1 MRRIL
6 KEARNMSR
14 MSLCSDKWHGPGMGM
29 FSTLVGSRLPPK
41 YQRFFKLPE
50 RVASWKATDTDST
63 ALGRAV
69 AGWFGQHRGSAGI
82 YRLNSGTDAL
92 EARVGLIDHAEKTV
106 DVQSYLIKDDITGNL
121 VALHLASAADRGV
134 RVRLLMDDALTEEV
148 DPGLLSLDEHENIEV
163 RVFNPFPRRR
173 SRFISLLA
181 NFNILNRRMHNKSF
195 TVDNQVTIV
204 GGRNIADEYYETG
217 GKAEFVD
224 EDLMAIGPLVDDVSD
239 GFDEYWNS
247 PEAIP
252 MDAFD
257 RLVAHSHVDESL
269 EEARRLLARHRDA
282 PFLPDGE
289 DGLIKR
295 FLEGRLELVAA
306 EAEVVQDPP
315 DKLRNLVRRQPSVT
329 VDYLSKMVSA
339 AEKELIV
346 ISPYFVPQQQGVEF
360 FGGLAKKGVRVVII
374 SNSLASTNHASVH
387 AVYARY
393 RKPLLRRGIELY
405 ELRPRLESMETDTTL
420 TLHSK
425 LATVD
430 RQRLF
435 VGSFNVDP
443 RSLYLNT
450 EMGMAVISKKLATE
464 MATDILGTLPEQ
476 AYKLRLSDKGRLQW
490 LLSAGGVE
498 EIITTEPQTSF
509 WRRLRTRLM
518 GLLPIEEQM

>member
-1 MRRIL
+1 
-6 KEARNMSR
+6 
-14 MSLCSDKWHGPGMGM
+14 MGM

-41 YQRFFKLPE
+41 YQRFFKLPK
-50 RVASWKATDTDST
+50 RVESWKAADTART
-63 ALGRAV
+63 RLGRAV
-69 AGWFGQHRGSAGI
+69 AAWFERNPARAGI
-82 YRLNSGTDAL
+82 YRLDSGADAL
-92 EARVGLIDHAEKTV
+92 GARVGLVDHAEKTI
-106 DVQSYLIKDDITGNL
+106 DIQSYLIKDDLTGNL
-121 VALHLASAADRGV
+121 VALHLAAAADRGV

-148 DPGLLSLDEHENIEV
+148 DAGLLSLDEHENIEV

-217 GKAEFVD
+217 GNTEFID
-224 EDLMAIGPLVDDVSD
+224 EDLLAIGPLVDDVSD

-252 MDAFD
+252 MVAFD
-257 RLVAHSHVDESL
+257 RLVAHSNVDESL
-269 EEARRLLARHRDA
+269 DEARRMLAGHRDG
-282 PFLPDGE
+282 PFLGGVDG
-289 DGLIKR
+289 GLIDR
-295 FLEGRLELVAA
+295 FIDGRLDLVAA
-306 EAEVVQDPP
+306 EAEIVQDLP
-315 DKLRNLVRRQPSVT
+315 DKVRSLVRRPTSVT
-329 VDYLSKMVSA
+329 VDYLMKMVSA

-346 ISPYFVPQQQGVEF
+346 ISPYFVPQRQGVEF
-360 FGGLAKKGVRVVII
+360 FGALVKKGVRVIII
-374 SNSLASTNHASVH
+374 SNSLASTNHVSVH

-393 RKPLLRRGIELY
+393 RKPLLKNGIELY

-425 LATVD
+425 VATVD
-430 RQRLF
+430 RRRLF
-435 VGSFNVDP
+435 VGSFNIDP

-450 EMGMAVISKKLATE
+450 EMGMAVTSEKLANQ
-464 MATDILGTLPEQ
+464 MAMSILDTLPEQ
-476 AYKLRLSDKGRLQW
+476 TYRLRLSRKGRLQW
-490 LLSAGGVE
+490 LLRAGATE
-498 EIITTEPQTSF
+498 EIITTEPQTNF

>member
-1 MRRIL
+1 
-6 KEARNMSR
+6 
-14 MSLCSDKWHGPGMGM
+14 M

-41 YQRFFKLPE
+41 YQRFFRLPE
-50 RVASWKATDTDST
+50 RVPSSKVVDTAGT
-63 ALGRAV
+63 RLGKAV
-69 AGWFGQHRGSAGI
+69 AAWFDRNPVNAGI
-82 YRLNSGTDAL
+82 YRLDSGADAL
-92 EARVGLIDHAEKTV
+92 AARVGLVDCAEKTV
-106 DVQSYLIKDDITGNL
+106 DIQSYLIKDDLTGNL
-121 VALHLASAADRGV
+121 VALHLAAAADRGV

-148 DPGLLSLDEHENIEV
+148 DAGLLSLDEHENIEV

-217 GKAEFVD
+217 GKTEFID
-224 EDLMAIGPLVDDVSD
+224 EDLLAIGPLVDDVSD

-252 MDAFD
+252 MDAFE

-269 EEARRLLARHRDA
+269 DEARRLLAKHRDES
-282 PFLPDGE
+282 FLSNVDG
-289 DGLIKR
+289 GLIDR
-295 FLEGRLELVAA
+295 FLDMRLDLVAA
-306 EAEVVQDPP
+306 QAEIVQDMP
-315 DKLRNLVRRQPSVT
+315 DKVRNLVRRQTSVT
-329 VDYLSKMVSA
+329 VDYLMKMVSA

-346 ISPYFVPQQQGVEF
+346 ISPYFVPQKQGVEF
-360 FGGLAKKGVRVVII
+360 FGALAKKGVRVIII

-393 RKPLLRRGIELY
+393 RKPLLRVGVELY

-425 LATVD
+425 VATVD

-450 EMGMAVISKKLATE
+450 EMGMAVTSEKLATE
-464 MATDILGTLPEQ
+464 MSASILDTLPQQ
-476 AYKLRLSDKGRLQW
+476 AYKLRLSRKGRLQW
-490 LLSAGGVE
+490 LLRAGDVDE
-498 EIITTEPQTSF
+498 VITTEPQTSF

>member
-1 MRRIL
+1 
-6 KEARNMSR
+6 
-14 MSLCSDKWHGPGMGM
+14 MGM

-50 RVASWKATDTDST
+50 RVESWKAPDTET
-63 ALGRAV
+63 TPLGRAV
-69 AGWFGQHRGSAGI
+69 TDWFARHRASAGI
-82 YRLNSGTDAL
+82 YRLDSGTEAL
-92 EARVGLIDHAEKTV
+92 GARVGLIDHAAKTI
-106 DVQSYLIKDDITGNL
+106 DIQSYLIKDDVSGNL
-121 VALHLASAADRGV
+121 VALHLAAAADRGV
-134 RVRLLMDDALTEEV
+134 RVRLLMDDALTDEV
-148 DPGLLSLDEHENIEV
+148 DAGLLSLDEHPNIEV

-217 GKAEFVD
+217 GKSEFID
-224 EDLMAIGPLVDDVSD
+224 EDLMAIGPLVEDVSD

-257 RLVAHSHVDESL
+257 RLVAHSHMEESL
-269 EEARRLLARHRDA
+269 DEARRLVAEHRDE
-282 PFLPDGE
+282 PFLRTID
-289 DGLIKR
+289 
-295 FLEGRLELVAA
+295 GRLIDRLIDGRLRLFAA
-306 EAEVVQDPP
+306 EAEIVQDRPETV
-315 DKLRNLVRRQPSVT
+315 RNLVRRRPSVT
-329 VDYLSKMVSA
+329 VDYLMKMVSS
-339 AEKELIV
+339 AEEELIV
-346 ISPYFVPQQQGVEF
+346 ISPYFVPQKQGVDF
-360 FGGLAKKGVRVVII
+360 FGALVQKGVRVVII

-393 RKPLLRRGIELY
+393 RKPLLRKGVELF
-405 ELRPRLESMETDTTL
+405 ELRPRFEALGHETTV

-425 LATVD
+425 VSTVD
-430 RQRLF
+430 RKRLF

-450 EMGMAVISKKLATE
+450 EMGMAVESAALAGE
-464 MATDILGTLPEQ
+464 MAEGILGTLPEQ
-476 AYKLRLSDKGRLQW
+476 AYRLTLSSKGRLQW
-490 LLSAGGVE
+490 VLRAGGVE
-498 EIITTEPQTSF
+498 EVITTEPQTSL
-509 WRRLRTRLM
+509 WRRFRTRLM

>member
-1 MRRIL
+1 
-6 KEARNMSR
+6 
-14 MSLCSDKWHGPGMGM
+14 MGM

-41 YQRFFKLPE
+41 YQRFFRLPE
-50 RVASWKATDTDST
+50 RFASSKVVDTAGTRLGQAVT
-63 ALGRAV
+63 A
-69 AGWFGQHRGSAGI
+69 WFERHRTSAGI
-82 YRLNSGTDAL
+82 YRLDAGADAL
-92 EARVGLIDHAEKTV
+92 DARVGLIDCAEKTV
-106 DVQSYLIKDDITGNL
+106 DIQSYLIKDDLAGNL
-121 VALHLASAADRGV
+121 VALHLAAAADRGV

-148 DPGLLSLDEHENIEV
+148 DAGLLSLDEHENIEV

-217 GKAEFVD
+217 GKTEFID
-224 EDLMAIGPLVDDVSD
+224 EDLLAIGPLVDDVSD

-269 EEARRLLARHRDA
+269 DEARRLLARHRDE
-282 PFLPDGE
+282 PFLSGVDG
-289 DGLIKR
+289 GLIDR
-295 FLEGRLELVAA
+295 FLDGQLDLVAA
-306 EAEVVQDPP
+306 EAEIVQDLP
-315 DKLRNLVRRQPSVT
+315 DKVRNLVRRQPSVT
-329 VDYLSKMVSA
+329 VDYLMKMVSA
-339 AEKELIV
+339 AQEELIV
-346 ISPYFVPQQQGVEF
+346 ISPYFVPQKQGVEF
-360 FGGLAKKGVRVVII
+360 FGALASKGVRVVII

-393 RKPLLRRGIELY
+393 RKPLLRQGIELY
-405 ELRPRLESMETDTTL
+405 ELRPRLESMESDTTL

-425 LATVD
+425 VATVD

-435 VGSFNVDP
+435 VGSFNLDP

-450 EMGMAVISKKLATE
+450 EMGMAVTSDTLARQ
-464 MATDILGTLPEQ
+464 MAASILDTLPEQ
-476 AYKLRLSDKGRLQW
+476 AYKLRLSRKGRLQW
-490 LLSAGGVE
+490 LLRAGDVE
-498 EIITTEPQTSF
+498 EVITTEPQTSF

>member
-1 MRRIL
+1 
-6 KEARNMSR
+6 
-14 MSLCSDKWHGPGMGM
+14 MGM

-41 YQRFFKLPE
+41 YQRFFRLPE
-50 RVASWKATDTDST
+50 RVASSKVVDTAGTRLGKAVT
-63 ALGRAV
+63 A
-69 AGWFGQHRGSAGI
+69 WFERNPANAGI
-82 YRLNSGTDAL
+82 YRLDSGADAL
-92 EARVGLIDHAEKTV
+92 DARVGLIDCAERTV
-106 DVQSYLIKDDITGNL
+106 DIQSYLIKDDLTGNL
-121 VALHLASAADRGV
+121 VALHLAAAADRGV

-148 DPGLLSLDEHENIEV
+148 DAGLLSLDEHDNIDV

-217 GKAEFVD
+217 GKTEFID
-224 EDLMAIGPLVDDVSD
+224 EDLLAIGSLVDEVSD

-269 EEARRLLARHRDA
+269 DEARRLLAKHRDESFLSDVDGGLIDRFLDGRLDLVPA
-282 PFLPDGE
+282 RAKIVQDLPD
-289 DGLIKR
+289 K
-295 FLEGRLELVAA
+295 V
-306 EAEVVQDPP
+306 
-315 DKLRNLVRRQPSVT
+315 RNLVRRQPSVT
-329 VDYLSKMVSA
+329 VDYLMKMVSA

-346 ISPYFVPQQQGVEF
+346 ISPYFVPQKQGIEF
-360 FGGLAKKGVRVVII
+360 FGALAKRGVRVVII

-393 RKPLLRRGIELY
+393 RKPLLRLGVELY

-425 LATVD
+425 VATVD

-450 EMGMAVISKKLATE
+450 EMGMAVTSDKLATE
-464 MATDILGTLPEQ
+464 MATSILETLPEQ
-476 AYKLRLSDKGRLQW
+476 AYKLRLSNKGRLQW
-490 LLSAGGVE
+490 LLTAGDVE
-498 EIITTEPQTSF
+498 EVITTEPQTSF

>member
-1 MRRIL
+1 M
-6 KEARNMSR
+6 
-14 MSLCSDKWHGPGMGM
+14 
-29 FSTLVGSRLPPK
+29 VGSRLPPK
-41 YQRFFKLPE
+41 YQRFFKLPK
-50 RVASWKATDTDST
+50 RVESWKAEET
-63 ALGRAV
+63 ANTRLGRAAAV
-69 AGWFGQHRGSAGI
+69 WFEHNPACAGI
-82 YRLNSGTDAL
+82 YRLDSGADAL
-92 EARVGLIDHAEKTV
+92 DARVGLIDSAEKTI
-106 DVQSYLIKDDITGNL
+106 DIQSYLIKDDLAGNL
-121 VALHLASAADRGV
+121 VALHLAAAADRGV

-148 DPGLLSLDEHENIEV
+148 DAGLLSLDEHENIEV

-217 GKAEFVD
+217 GKTEFID
-224 EDLMAIGPLVDDVSD
+224 EDLLAIGGLVDDVSD

-269 EEARRLLARHRDA
+269 DEARRLLARHRNE
-282 PFLPDGE
+282 PFLSKVDG
-289 DGLIKR
+289 GLIDQ
-295 FLEGRLELVAA
+295 FLDGRLELVAA
-306 EAEVVQDPP
+306 EAEIVQDLPE
-315 DKLRNLVRRQPSVT
+315 KLRKVVRRQPSVT
-329 VDYLSKMVSA
+329 VDYLMKMVSA

-346 ISPYFVPQQQGVEF
+346 ISPYFVPQSQGVEF
-360 FGGLAKKGVRVVII
+360 FGSLARKGVRIVII

-393 RKPLLRRGIELY
+393 RKPLLRQGIELY
-405 ELRPRLESMETDTTL
+405 ELRPRLESMDSDTTL

-425 LATVD
+425 VATVD
-430 RQRLF
+430 RERLF

-450 EMGMAVISKKLATE
+450 EMGMAVTSEKLSVQ
-464 MATDILGTLPEQ
+464 MAESILDTLPEQ
-476 AYKLRLSDKGRLQW
+476 AYKLRLSRKGRLQW
-490 LLSAGGVE
+490 LLSAGDVE

>member
-1 MRRIL
+1 
-6 KEARNMSR
+6 
-14 MSLCSDKWHGPGMGM
+14 MGM

-41 YQRFFKLPE
+41 YQRFFKLPK
-50 RVASWKATDTDST
+50 RVESWKDEDTAHT
-63 ALGRAV
+63 ALGRAS
-69 AGWFGQHRGSAGI
+69 AAWFERNRASAGL
-82 YRLNSGTDAL
+82 YRLDSGSDAL
-92 EARVGLIDHAEKTV
+92 DARVGLIDCAEKTI
-106 DVQSYLIKDDITGNL
+106 DIQSYLIKDDLSGNL
-121 VALHLASAADRGV
+121 VALHLAAAADRGV

-148 DPGLLSLDEHENIEV
+148 DAGLLSLDEHENIEV

-217 GKAEFVD
+217 GKTEFID
-224 EDLMAIGPLVDDVSD
+224 EDLLAIGPVVNDVSD
-239 GFDEYWNS
+239 GFDDYWNS

-269 EEARRLLARHRDA
+269 DEARRLLAKHRDE
-282 PFLPDGE
+282 PFLSNVDG
-289 DGLIKR
+289 GLVDR
-295 FLEGRLELVAA
+295 FLDSRLELVAA
-306 EAEVVQDPP
+306 RAEIVQDLP
-315 DKLRNLVRRQPSVT
+315 DKVRNLVRRHPSVT
-329 VDYLSKMVSA
+329 LDYLMKMVSA
-339 AEKELIV
+339 AAEELIV
-346 ISPYFVPQQQGVEF
+346 ISPYFVPQRQGVEF
-360 FGGLAKKGVRVVII
+360 FGALAKKGVRIVII
-374 SNSLASTNHASVH
+374 SNSLASTNHVSVH

-393 RKPLLRRGIELY
+393 RKPLLRQGVELY
-405 ELRPRLESMETDTTL
+405 ELRPRLESMESETTL

-425 LATVD
+425 VATVD
-430 RQRLF
+430 RKRLF

-450 EMGMAVISKKLATE
+450 EMGMAVSSEELSTQ
-464 MATDILGTLPEQ
+464 MATSILDTLPEQ
-476 AYKLRLSDKGRLQW
+476 AYKLRLSRKGRLQW
-490 LLSAGGVE
+490 LLSAAGVE
-498 EIITTEPQTSF
+498 EVITTEPQTSF

>member
-1 MRRIL
+1 
-6 KEARNMSR
+6 
-14 MSLCSDKWHGPGMGM
+14 MGM

-41 YQRFFKLPE
+41 YQRFFRLPE
-50 RVASWKATDTDST
+50 RIASSKVVDTAGTRLGKAVT
-63 ALGRAV
+63 A
-69 AGWFGQHRGSAGI
+69 WFARTNANAGI
-82 YRLNSGTDAL
+82 YRLDSGADAL
-92 EARVGLIDHAEKTV
+92 DARVGLIDCAEKTV
-106 DVQSYLIKDDITGNL
+106 DIQSYLIKDDLTGNL
-121 VALHLASAADRGV
+121 VALHLAAAADRGV

-148 DPGLLSLDEHENIEV
+148 DAGLLSLDEHENIEV

-217 GKAEFVD
+217 GKTEFID
-224 EDLMAIGPLVDDVSD
+224 EDLLAIGPLVDDVSD

-269 EEARRLLARHRDA
+269 DEARRLLARHRDE
-282 PFLPDGE
+282 PFLSNVDG
-289 DGLIKR
+289 GLIDR
-295 FLEGRLELVAA
+295 LLDGRLDLVPAQA
-306 EAEVVQDPP
+306 EIVQDLP
-315 DKLRNLVRRQPSVT
+315 DKVRNLVRRQPSVT
-329 VDYLSKMVSA
+329 VDYLMRMVSA
-339 AEKELIV
+339 AEQELIV
-346 ISPYFVPQQQGVEF
+346 ISPYFVPQKQGIEF
-360 FGGLAKKGVRVVII
+360 FGALAKKGVRVVII

-393 RKPLLRRGIELY
+393 RKPLLRHGVELY
-405 ELRPRLESMETDTTL
+405 ELRPRLESMESDTTL

-425 LATVD
+425 VATVD
-430 RQRLF
+430 RQRMF
-435 VGSFNVDP
+435 VGSFNLDP

-450 EMGMAVISKKLATE
+450 EMGMAVTSDKLATQ
-464 MATDILGTLPEQ
+464 MATSILDTLPEQ
-476 AYKLRLSDKGRLQW
+476 AYKLRLSHKGRLQW
-490 LLSAGGVE
+490 LLSAGDVE
-498 EIITTEPQTSF
+498 EVITTEPQTSF